1 MVDPEKDAEKSVD
14 EVFDAEPVELG
25 ADVPETGQAD
35 QSINDLIGEQNRE
48 AEEFAKSFLKT
59 VLRLRG
65 VRIEREQFLR
75 SELHKRGI
83 AREVIDE
90 AIATSP
96 AAAGIDVVLL
106 DDMANAAIAFETRKS
121 SALSFAAGLPGG
133 FGLLATGPGDVTQF
147 YVHAFRVMQKTAY
160 VYGWQ
165 SFLEDSKE
173 VDDETLGKLSM
184 FLGVML
190 GVGGASSSLT
200 VFAASVAR
208 PAIQKQVAG
217 KALTKTTWY
226 PVMKSTLRVIG
237 VKLTKDSLA
246 KTVTKVVP
254 VAGGVIS
261 GGMTFVTLRGQSKRL
276 MEHLRELPPPNVDAA
291 EWRALVT
298 RAGAEE
304 ALRDNS
310 VLSSVGGAVSNA
322 TETASTE
329 ARAALDGAGSA
340 VKGAASGAGSAVKG
354 AASGA
359 GSAVKGAASGAG
371 SAVKGA
377 ASGASGRLKSLVRR
391 KNRDL
396 DEAGV
401 DDDDQV
407 DSAT

>member
-65 VRIEREQFLR
+65 VRIDREQFLR

-133 FGLLATGPGDVTQF
+133 FGLLATVPGDVTQF

-298 RAGAEE
+298 HADAEE

-322 TETASTE
+322 TETASTQ
-329 ARAALDGAGSA
+329 ARAALD
-340 VKGAASGAGSAVKG
+340 
-354 AASGA
+354 GA

>member
-133 FGLLATGPGDVTQF
+133 FGLLATVPGDVTQF

-340 VKGAASGAGSAVKG
+340 VKGAASGAGSAVR
-354 AASGA
+354 
-359 GSAVKGAASGAG
+359 GAASGAG

>member
-65 VRIEREQFLR
+65 VRIDREQFLR

-90 AIATSP
+90 AIALSP

-133 FGLLATGPGDVTQF
+133 FGLLATVPGDVTQF

-261 GGMTFVTLRGQSKRL
+261 GGMTCVTLRGQSKRL

-298 RAGAEE
+298 RADAEE

-359 GSAVKGAASGAG
+359 GSAVKGA
-371 SAVKGA
+371 V
-377 ASGASGRLKSLVRR
+377 SGASGRLKSLVRR

>member
-1 MVDPEKDAEKSVD
+1 MVDPKKDAEKSVD

-133 FGLLATGPGDVTQF
+133 FGLLATVPGDVTQF

-298 RAGAEE
+298 RADAEE

-359 GSAVKGAASGAG
+359 
-371 SAVKGA
+371 
-377 ASGASGRLKSLVRR
+377 SGRLKSLVRR

>member
-133 FGLLATGPGDVTQF
+133 FGLLATVPGDVTQF

-298 RAGAEE
+298 HADAEE

-359 GSAVKGAASGAG
+359 GSAVKGAASGA
-371 SAVKGA
+371 
-377 ASGASGRLKSLVRR
+377 SGRLKSLVRR

>member
-1 MVDPEKDAEKSVD
+1 MVDPKKDAEKSVD

-90 AIATSP
+90 AIALSP

-133 FGLLATGPGDVTQF
+133 FGLLATVPGDVTQF

-359 GSAVKGAASGAG
+359 GSAVKGAASGA
-371 SAVKGA
+371 
-377 ASGASGRLKSLVRR
+377 SGRLKSLVRR

>member
-90 AIATSP
+90 AIALSP

-133 FGLLATGPGDVTQF
+133 FGLLATVPGDVTQF

-184 FLGVML
+184 VLGVML

-298 RAGAEE
+298 RADAEE

-322 TETASTE
+322 TETASTQ
-329 ARAALDGAGSA
+329 ARAALD
-340 VKGAASGAGSAVKG
+340 GAGSAVKG

>member
-1 MVDPEKDAEKSVD
+1 MVDPKKDAEKSVD

-65 VRIEREQFLR
+65 VRIDRKQFLR

-133 FGLLATGPGDVTQF
+133 FGLLATVPGDVTQF

-298 RAGAEE
+298 RADAEE

-322 TETASTE
+322 TETASTQ
-329 ARAALDGAGSA
+329 ARPALDGAGSA

-359 GSAVKGAASGAG
+359 GSAVKGA
-371 SAVKGA
+371 V
-377 ASGASGRLKSLVRR
+377 SGASGRLKSLVRR

>member
-90 AIATSP
+90 AIALSP

-133 FGLLATGPGDVTQF
+133 FGLLATVPGDVTQF

-322 TETASTE
+322 TETASTQ
-329 ARAALDGAGSA
+329 ARPALD
-340 VKGAASGAGSAVKG
+340 
-354 AASGA
+354 GA

>member
-1 MVDPEKDAEKSVD
+1 MVDPKKDAEKSVD

-133 FGLLATGPGDVTQF
+133 FGLLATVPGDVTQF

-298 RAGAEE
+298 HADAEE
-304 ALRDNS
+304 ALCDNS

-322 TETASTE
+322 TETASTQ
-329 ARAALDGAGSA
+329 ARAALDGP
-340 VKGAASGAGSAVKG
+340 GSAVKG

>member
-133 FGLLATGPGDVTQF
+133 FGLLATVPGDVTQF

-298 RAGAEE
+298 RADAEE

-322 TETASTE
+322 TETASTQ
-329 ARAALDGAGSA
+329 ARPALDGAGSA

-359 GSAVKGAASGAG
+359 GSAVKGA
-371 SAVKGA
+371 V
-377 ASGASGRLKSLVRR
+377 SGASGRLKSLVRR

>member
-1 MVDPEKDAEKSVD
+1 MVAPKKDAEKSVD

-133 FGLLATGPGDVTQF
+133 FGLLATVPGDVTQF

-298 RAGAEE
+298 RADAEE

-322 TETASTE
+322 TETASTQ
-329 ARAALDGAGSA
+329 ARAALD
-340 VKGAASGAGSAVKG
+340 GAGSAVKG

>member
-1 MVDPEKDAEKSVD
+1 MVAPKRDAEKSVD

-133 FGLLATGPGDVTQF
+133 FGLLATVPGDVTQF

-261 GGMTFVTLRGQSKRL
+261 GGMTFVTLRGQSTRL

-298 RAGAEE
+298 RADAEE

-322 TETASTE
+322 TETASTQ
-329 ARAALDGAGSA
+329 ARAALDGP
-340 VKGAASGAGSAVKG
+340 GSAVKG

>member
-133 FGLLATGPGDVTQF
+133 FGLLATVPGDVTQF

-298 RAGAEE
+298 RADAEE

-359 GSAVKGAASGAG
+359 GSAVKGA
-371 SAVKGA
+371 V
-377 ASGASGRLKSLVRR
+377 SGASGRLKSLVRR

>member
-1 MVDPEKDAEKSVD
+1 MVAPKRDAEKSVD

-65 VRIEREQFLR
+65 VRIDREQFLR

-90 AIATSP
+90 AIALSP

-106 DDMANAAIAFETRKS
+106 DGMANAAIAFETRKS

-133 FGLLATGPGDVTQF
+133 FGLLATVPGDVPQF

-298 RAGAEE
+298 RADAEE
-304 ALRDNS
+304 TLRDNS

-359 GSAVKGAASGAG
+359 GSAVKGAASGA
-371 SAVKGA
+371 
-377 ASGASGRLKSLVRR
+377 SGRLKSLVRR

>member
-1 MVDPEKDAEKSVD
+1 MVDPKKDAEKSVD

-65 VRIEREQFLR
+65 VRIDREQFLR

-83 AREVIDE
+83 AREMIDE
-90 AIATSP
+90 AIALSP

-106 DDMANAAIAFETRKS
+106 DDMANAAISFETRRS
-121 SALSFAAGLPGG
+121 SVLSFAAGLPGG
-133 FGLLATGPGDVTQF
+133 FGLLATVPGDVTQF

-173 VDDETLGKLSM
+173 IDDETLGKLSM

-237 VKLTKDSLA
+237 VKLTKDSFA

-261 GGMTFVTLRGQSKRL
+261 GGMTFVTLRGQSTRL

-291 EWRALVT
+291 GWRALVT
-298 RAGAEE
+298 RADAEE

-322 TETASTE
+322 TETASTQ
-329 ARAALDGAGSA
+329 ARAALD
-340 VKGAASGAGSAVKG
+340 
-354 AASGA
+354 GA

-391 KNRDL
+391 KNCDF

>member
-1 MVDPEKDAEKSVD
+1 MVDPKKDAEKSVD

-65 VRIEREQFLR
+65 VRIDREQFLR

-83 AREVIDE
+83 AREMIDE
-90 AIATSP
+90 AIALSP

-133 FGLLATGPGDVTQF
+133 FGLLATVPGDVTQF

-237 VKLTKDSLA
+237 VKLTKDSFA

-261 GGMTFVTLRGQSKRL
+261 GGMTFVTLRGQSTRL

-298 RAGAEE
+298 RADAEE

-322 TETASTE
+322 TETASTQ
-329 ARAALDGAGSA
+329 ARAALD
-340 VKGAASGAGSAVKG
+340 GAGSAVKG

>member
-90 AIATSP
+90 AIALSP

-133 FGLLATGPGDVTQF
+133 FGLLATVPGDVTQF

-298 RAGAEE
+298 RADAEE

-359 GSAVKGAASGAG
+359 
-371 SAVKGA
+371 
-377 ASGASGRLKSLVRR
+377 SGRLKSLVRR

>member
-133 FGLLATGPGDVTQF
+133 FGLLATVPGDVTQF

-298 RAGAEE
+298 RADAEE

-322 TETASTE
+322 TETASTQ

-359 GSAVKGAASGAG
+359 GSAVKGA
-371 SAVKGA
+371 V
-377 ASGASGRLKSLVRR
+377 SGASGRLKSLVRR

>member
-1 MVDPEKDAEKSVD
+1 MVDPKKDAEKSVD

-106 DDMANAAIAFETRKS
+106 DDMVNAAIAFETRKS

-133 FGLLATGPGDVTQF
+133 FGLLATVPGDVTQF

-298 RAGAEE
+298 HADAEE
-304 ALRDNS
+304 ALCDNS

-322 TETASTE
+322 TETASTQ
-329 ARAALDGAGSA
+329 ARAALD
-340 VKGAASGAGSAVKG
+340 
-354 AASGA
+354 GA

>member
-1 MVDPEKDAEKSVD
+1 MVDPKKDAEKSVD

-35 QSINDLIGEQNRE
+35 QSINGLIGEQNRE

-65 VRIEREQFLR
+65 VRIDREQFLR

-133 FGLLATGPGDVTQF
+133 FGLLATVPGDVTQF

-298 RAGAEE
+298 RADAEE

-322 TETASTE
+322 TETASTQ
-329 ARAALDGAGSA
+329 ARAALD
-340 VKGAASGAGSAVKG
+340 GAGSAVKG

>member
-1 MVDPEKDAEKSVD
+1 MVDPKKDAEKSVD

-133 FGLLATGPGDVTQF
+133 FGLLATVPGDVTQF

-298 RAGAEE
+298 RADAEE

-359 GSAVKGAASGAG
+359 GSAVKGAASGA
-371 SAVKGA
+371 
-377 ASGASGRLKSLVRR
+377 SGRLKSLVRR

>member
-65 VRIEREQFLR
+65 VRIDREQFLR

-83 AREVIDE
+83 AREMIDE
-90 AIATSP
+90 AIALSP

-106 DDMANAAIAFETRKS
+106 DDMANATIAFEARKS

-133 FGLLATGPGDVTQF
+133 FGLLATVPGDVTQF

-298 RAGAEE
+298 RADAEE

-359 GSAVKGAASGAG
+359 GSAVKGAASGA
-371 SAVKGA
+371 
-377 ASGASGRLKSLVRR
+377 SGRLKSLVRR

>member
-96 AAAGIDVVLL
+96 AAASIDVVLL

-133 FGLLATGPGDVTQF
+133 FGLLATVPGDVTQF

-298 RAGAEE
+298 RADAEE

-359 GSAVKGAASGAG
+359 GSAVKGAASGA
-371 SAVKGA
+371 
-377 ASGASGRLKSLVRR
+377 SGRLKSLVRR

>member
-1 MVDPEKDAEKSVD
+1 MPRNRSTRCLT
-14 EVFDAEPVELG
+14 PNPWNWG

-65 VRIEREQFLR
+65 VRIDREQFLR

-90 AIATSP
+90 AIALSP

-133 FGLLATGPGDVTQF
+133 FGLLATVPGDVTQF

-359 GSAVKGAASGAG
+359 GSAVKGAASGA
-371 SAVKGA
+371 
-377 ASGASGRLKSLVRR
+377 SGRLKSLVRR

>member
-133 FGLLATGPGDVTQF
+133 FGLLATVPGDVTQF

-298 RAGAEE
+298 RADAEE

-359 GSAVKGAASGAG
+359 GSAVKGAASGA
-371 SAVKGA
+371 
-377 ASGASGRLKSLVRR
+377 SGRLKSLVRR

>member
-133 FGLLATGPGDVTQF
+133 FGLLATVPGDVTQF

-298 RAGAEE
+298 HADAEE

-310 VLSSVGGAVSNA
+310 ALSSVGGAVSNA
-322 TETASTE
+322 TETASTQ

-359 GSAVKGAASGAG
+359 GSAVKGAT
-371 SAVKGA
+371 
-377 ASGASGRLKSLVRR
+377 SGASGRLKSLVRR

>member
-1 MVDPEKDAEKSVD
+1 MVDPKKDAEKSVD

-133 FGLLATGPGDVTQF
+133 FGLLATVPGDVTQF

-298 RAGAEE
+298 HADAEE

-322 TETASTE
+322 TETASTQ
-329 ARAALDGAGSA
+329 ARAALDGP
-340 VKGAASGAGSAVKG
+340 GSAVKG

>member
-133 FGLLATGPGDVTQF
+133 FGLLATVPGDVTQF

-298 RAGAEE
+298 RADAEE

-310 VLSSVGGAVSNA
+310 ALSSVGGAVSNA
-322 TETASTE
+322 TETASTQ
-329 ARAALDGAGSA
+329 ARAALD
-340 VKGAASGAGSAVKG
+340 GAGSAVKG

>member
-1 MVDPEKDAEKSVD
+1 MVDPKKDAEKSVD

-65 VRIEREQFLR
+65 VRIDREQFLR

-133 FGLLATGPGDVTQF
+133 FGLLATVPGDVTQF

-208 PAIQKQVAG
+208 PTIQKQVAG

-298 RAGAEE
+298 RADAEE

-310 VLSSVGGAVSNA
+310 ALSSVGGAVSNA
-322 TETASTE
+322 TETASTQ
-329 ARAALDGAGSA
+329 ARAALD
-340 VKGAASGAGSAVKG
+340 GAGSAVKG

>member
-90 AIATSP
+90 AIALSP

-133 FGLLATGPGDVTQF
+133 FGLLATVPGDVTQF

-359 GSAVKGAASGAG
+359 GSAVKGA
-371 SAVKGA
+371 V
-377 ASGASGRLKSLVRR
+377 SGASGRLKSLVRR

>member
-1 MVDPEKDAEKSVD
+1 MVDPKKDAEKSVD

-133 FGLLATGPGDVTQF
+133 FGLLATVPGDVTQF

-298 RAGAEE
+298 RADAEE

-322 TETASTE
+322 TETASTQ

-359 GSAVKGAASGAG
+359 GSAVKGA
-371 SAVKGA
+371 V
-377 ASGASGRLKSLVRR
+377 SGASGRLKSLVRR

>member
-65 VRIEREQFLR
+65 VRIDREQFLR

-133 FGLLATGPGDVTQF
+133 FGLLATVPGDVTQF

-208 PAIQKQVAG
+208 PTIQKQVAG

-298 RAGAEE
+298 RADAEE

-322 TETASTE
+322 TETASTQ
-329 ARAALDGAGSA
+329 ARAALD
-340 VKGAASGAGSAVKG
+340 GAGSAVKG

>member
-90 AIATSP
+90 AIALSP

-133 FGLLATGPGDVTQF
+133 FGLLATVPGDVTQF

-298 RAGAEE
+298 RADAEE

-322 TETASTE
+322 TETASTQ

-340 VKGAASGAGSAVKG
+340 VKGAASGAGSAVR
-354 AASGA
+354 
-359 GSAVKGAASGAG
+359 GAASGAG

>member
-133 FGLLATGPGDVTQF
+133 FGLLATVPGDVTQF

-184 FLGVML
+184 FLDVML

-322 TETASTE
+322 TETASTQ
-329 ARAALDGAGSA
+329 ARPALD
-340 VKGAASGAGSAVKG
+340 
-354 AASGA
+354 GA

>member
-1 MVDPEKDAEKSVD
+1 MVDPKKDAEKSVD

-90 AIATSP
+90 AIALSP

-133 FGLLATGPGDVTQF
+133 FGLLATVPGDVTQF

-359 GSAVKGAASGAG
+359 GSAVKGA
-371 SAVKGA
+371 V
-377 ASGASGRLKSLVRR
+377 SGASGRLKSLVRR

>member
-1 MVDPEKDAEKSVD
+1 MVDPKKDAEKSVD

-90 AIATSP
+90 AIALSP

-133 FGLLATGPGDVTQF
+133 FGLLATVPGDVTQF

-322 TETASTE
+322 TETASTQ
-329 ARAALDGAGSA
+329 ARAALDGPGSA

-359 GSAVKGAASGAG
+359 GSAVKGA
-371 SAVKGA
+371 V
-377 ASGASGRLKSLVRR
+377 SGASGRLKSLVRR

>member
-1 MVDPEKDAEKSVD
+1 MVGPKKDAEKSVD

-65 VRIEREQFLR
+65 VRIDREQFLR

-121 SALSFAAGLPGG
+121 PALSFAAGLPGG
-133 FGLLATGPGDVTQF
+133 FGLLATVPGDVTQF

-173 VDDETLGKLSM
+173 IDDETLGKLSM
-184 FLGVML
+184 FL
-190 GVGGASSSLT
+190 
-200 VFAASVAR
+200 
-208 PAIQKQVAG
+208 
-217 KALTKTTWY
+217 
-226 PVMKSTLRVIG
+226 G

-261 GGMTFVTLRGQSKRL
+261 GGHDLR
-276 MEHLRELPPPNVDAA
+276 DAA
-291 EWRALVT
+291 GTIQEAH
-298 RAGAEE
+298 GA
-304 ALRDNS
+304 S
-310 VLSSVGGAVSNA
+310 P
-322 TETASTE
+322 
-329 ARAALDGAGSA
+329 RAA
-340 VKGAASGAGSAVKG
+340 AAHRRRRRV
-354 AASGA
+354 ASIGDA
-359 GSAVKGAASGAG
+359 
-371 SAVKGA
+371 
-377 ASGASGRLKSLVRR
+377 RR
-391 KNRDL
+391 RRGNVAR
-396 DEAGV
+396 
-401 DDDDQV
+401 
-407 DSAT
+407 

>member
-133 FGLLATGPGDVTQF
+133 FGLLATVPGDVTQF

-298 RAGAEE
+298 HADAEE

-322 TETASTE
+322 TETASTQ
-329 ARAALDGAGSA
+329 ARAALD
-340 VKGAASGAGSAVKG
+340 GAGSAVKG

>member
-1 MVDPEKDAEKSVD
+1 MVDPKKDAEKSVD

-35 QSINDLIGEQNRE
+35 QSISDLIGEQNRE
-48 AEEFAKSFLKT
+48 AEEFAKSFLKM

-65 VRIEREQFLR
+65 VQIDREQFLR

-90 AIATSP
+90 AIALSP

-133 FGLLATGPGDVTQF
+133 FGLLATVPGDVTQF

-173 VDDETLGKLSM
+173 IDDETLGKLSM

-298 RAGAEE
+298 RADAEE

-359 GSAVKGAASGAG
+359 GSAVKGAASGA
-371 SAVKGA
+371 
-377 ASGASGRLKSLVRR
+377 SGRLKSLVRR